1 MKKYVDKDKLQEFTT
16 KLTGKYKQ
24 MFSSPL
30 VASTVAGMTDEE
42 KVYVYVGS
50 ETGYTNGNWYYYN
63 GSAWV
68 SGGVYNAVAVETD
81 DTLLVEGQA
90 ADSKATGDAI
100 SAVDTKVGSL
110 SSLETEDKSSI
121 VAAINEAAQSGG
133 SGTGMSEDFKQAL
146 HDILEK
152 VAYIDGDGQDYLD
165 ALDSAM
171 WPPVDLVSISAVYT
185 QSGTVYDTD
194 SLNSLK
200 SDLVVTAH
208 YSDGTTGVV
217 TNYTL
222 SGTLVVGTSTITV
235 TYGGKTTTFMVT
247 VTEYIDTRT
256 LLYNWD
262 LTNSLIDTVESKE
275 ATVSDATQDSSGLHI
290 SSVSGY
296 AKFENV
302 LSPSNDNGYTIE
314 VDVASYSRQGT
325 NHGRFLMFTGD
336 NGFIYRSTGKWAWY
350 SGSWTD
356 SEYTDSTMLNG
367 KKLTITLEKVASNT
381 YLYTVYCDS
390 IKLVEK
396 QLKYAGVANIMLGSN
411 AGNSAYDSVF
421 TAIRV
426 YEGV

>member
-1 MKKYVDKDKLQEFTT
+1 MNIDKIALNGVTYSIGNSE
-16 KLTGKYKQ
+16 
-24 MFSSPL
+24 
-30 VASTVAGMTDEE
+30 
-42 KVYVYVGS
+42 GS
-50 ETGYTNGNWYYYN
+50 GL
-63 GSAWV
+63 
-68 SGGVYNAVAVETD
+68 TD
-81 DTLLVEGQA
+81 DLKA
-90 ADSKATGDAI
+90 ALDQ
-100 SAVDTKVGSL
+100 L
-110 SSLETEDKSSI
+110 
-121 VAAINEAAQSGG
+121 AQ
-133 SGTGMSEDFKQAL
+133 
-146 HDILEK
+146 K
-152 VAYIDGDGQDYLD
+152 VAYIDEDGQDYYDDLYN
-165 ALDSAM
+165 ALY
-171 WPPVDLVSISAVYT
+171 PPATLSYITCVYT

-256 LLYNWD
+256 LLYNWN
-262 LTNSLIDTVESKE
+262 LTNSLIDTVASKE
-275 ATVSDATQDSSGLHI
+275 ATVSNATQDSSGLHI
-290 SSVSGY
+290 NSDSGY
-296 AKFENV
+296 AKLDNV
-302 LSPSNDNGYTIE
+302 ISPSNDNGYTIE

-356 SEYTDSTMLNG
+356 SEYTDPTMFNG
-367 KKLTITLEKVASNT
+367 KKLIITMEKVAGNT

-390 IKLVEK
+390 IKLIEA
-396 QLKYAGVANIMLGSN
+396 QWNYAGIANIMLGSN
-411 AGNSAYDSVF
+411 AGNSAYDLVL